1 LQVATSVATKITAT
15 LVDSKDAD
23 DAVILKSSEFGTEI
37 IPFGPLR
44 EAVSAGSYASI
55 DLKQIQTYL
64 KELGKP
70 FWVFYVFGSISTFVK
85 ESGWL
90 PALNKTLT
98 LVISSDV
105 PTSQGVS
112 SSASVEVATIRA
124 LLGVSNVSMSQLRL
138 AHIAQAAE
146 NFVVGAPCGLMD
158 QLASALG
165 APGKVLPILCRPDII
180 SAPISLPESV
190 CVVGWPSGVK
200 HSVGA
205 SPYLTARTA
214 TFMGKKIVE
223 KILGRTFKFAS
234 EISPSTFFNV
244 VASSMPSH
252 ISGSDFLAQYAG
264 VDDLLSKIDPDTV
277 YAVKDSV
284 RFPIEETFRTGVA
297 ASLLRSLEKSTI
309 NSDEYKT
316 LLTQVGELMMQ
327 THAGYT
333 AIGLGSHATD
343 EMVLKLAELG
353 PTSGIY
359 GARISGGGSGGTVAV
374 LCEKTA
380 IPTLLEIA
388 NKLTFGTP
396 FTGLI
401 Q

>member
-1 LQVATSVATKITAT
+1 
-15 LVDSKDAD
+15 
-23 DAVILKSSEFGTEI
+23 
-37 IPFGPLR
+37 
-44 EAVSAGSYASI
+44 
-55 DLKQIQTYL
+55 
-64 KELGKP
+64 
-70 FWVFYVFGSISTFVK
+70 VFGSISTFVK

-90 PALNKTLT
+90 PSSNQTLT
-98 LVISSDV
+98 LVISSEV

-165 APGKVLPILCRPDII
+165 APGKVLPILCRPDVI
-180 SAPISLPESV
+180 SSPISLPETV

-200 HSVGA
+200 HSIGA

-214 TFMGKKIVE
+214 TFMGKKMVE
-223 KILGRTFKFAS
+223 KILGKSFKFAS

-244 VASSMPSH
+244 VAPSMPSH
-252 ISGSDFLAQYAG
+252 ISGADFLAQYGG
-264 VDDLLSKIDPDTV
+264 VDDLLSKIDIETV

-297 ASLLRSLEKSTI
+297 ASLLRSLETSTI
-309 NSDEYKT
+309 DSDDYKT
-316 LLTQVGELMMQ
+316 LLSQVGELMMQ
-327 THAGYT
+327 THAGYS

-374 LCEKTA
+374 LCEKSA
-380 IPTLLEIA
+380 IPSLLEIA